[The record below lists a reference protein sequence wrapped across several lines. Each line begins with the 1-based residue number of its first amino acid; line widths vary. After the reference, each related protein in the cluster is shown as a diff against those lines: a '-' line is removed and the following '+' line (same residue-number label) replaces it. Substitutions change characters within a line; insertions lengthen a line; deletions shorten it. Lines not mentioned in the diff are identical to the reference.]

1 MASKALVFSRSPIE
15 VGWVFKGAG
24 SEQPFRPVSQ
34 FPTVTHLD
42 LMHHSLIPDPARN
55 KNARDV
61 QWVGEREWI
70 YKTTFDFAE
79 ASNKDGN
86 NHDKKGARH
95 VLVFEGLDTHC
106 RISLNGQLL
115 LRSDNMFLEWRID
128 VTDKLRTGPNDLEL
142 YFESTFL
149 VGKQLEK
156 DQGFKNLYW
165 NGDSSRMNVRKVP
178 CHYGWDWGPTLLTA
192 GPWRPIYLETFA
204 IRISDLGI
212 DIEVLDTL
220 DTAIVTV
227 SIELEGTDVDNAST
241 LVEISDPS
249 GRKID
254 QGEIQGRGSCRFIVP
269 NPSLWYP
276 LGYGKQ
282 PLYTFTATVGG
293 SLHKVS
299 KRAGL
304 RLVELVQ
311 RRLQGQ
317 KGLTFFF
324 RVNNIP
330 IYAQGTDWIPPDVFL
345 PRMTLQKYRDWLT
358 WAARG
363 NQNMI
368 RVWGGGIYEDD
379 RFYDICDELGI
390 LIWQDFMMGCG
401 AYPYH
406 DYLVQSIKAEA
417 EYNVRRLRHHP
428 CIALWCGN
436 NEDYMFAELHHL
448 EYDPKDDNPER
459 WIKGNF
465 PGRYYYEVILKQVT
479 ETLTPRIPYHLSSPY
494 GGTYSNDP
502 TVGDIHSW
510 RVWMADQ
517 PRYPY
522 QDYETLTGR
531 FVSEF
536 GMKSFPCLRTINAL
550 IDDPAERHPQSD
562 TMDMWHMAPEDQRT
576 ISMYLVDNIRHGN
589 DIEAYSWATQIIQAE
604 STDYSSRAFRRLW
617 RGPGKEEC
625 AGCLIWQ
632 LNDCYPA
639 VSWSLLDSAMRP
651 KLAYYVSRRNYAS
664 ILVGATRRVVEK
676 KANEFTHVDIK
687 RTAYAELWASNLT
700 LDAVDVDLEIKF
712 VTVPGGSC
720 VHNETRAVTL
730 LPNRSMELGGV
741 DFPGSYRD
749 SSAAS
754 SLVVHL
760 RLRERR
766 GSRRVLARYTEF
778 PQPLRRHNFSSAKV
792 FIRPLDDGRS
802 WAVGAAGGVAKA
814 VELSVATDDDSLVD
828 ACLFSDNY
836 LDLVPGDD
844 QIITIDVNVLMKIPQ
859 GGLALIEKHYG

>member
-1 MASKALVFSRSPIE
+1 MANKPVVHSRAPIE
-15 VGWVFKGAG
+15 ADWVFKEAN
-24 SEQPFRPVSQ
+24 SEQPFRPVSR
-34 FPTVTHLD
+34 FPTVNHLD
-42 LMHHSLIPDPARN
+42 LMHHGLIPDPARN
-55 KNARDV
+55 KNARDI

-70 YKTTFDFAE
+70 YKTTFDFSE
-79 ASNKDGN
+79 KRSGENS
-86 NHDKKGARH
+86 HDEHDVRH

-128 VTDKLRTGPNDLEL
+128 VTDKLRRGSNDLEL

-156 DQGFKNLYW
+156 DHGFKNLYW

-192 GPWRPIYLETFA
+192 GPWRPIYLETFVT
-204 IRISDLGI
+204 RISDLGI

-220 DTAIVTV
+220 DTAIITV
-227 SIELEGTDVDNAST
+227 SIELEGADVDTATT
-241 LVEISDPS
+241 LLEISDPS
-249 GRKID
+249 GRKTVHGET
-254 QGEIQGRGSCRFIVP
+254 QGCESCCFIVQE
-269 NPSLWYP
+269 PSLWYP
-276 LGYGKQ
+276 LGYGVQ
-282 PLYTFTATVGG
+282 PLYTIKATIGG
-293 SLHKVS
+293 GLHEVT

-304 RLVELVQ
+304 RLIELVQ
-311 RRLQGQ
+311 RPLPGQ

-330 IYAQGTDWIPPDVFL
+330 IYSQGTDWIPPDVFL
-345 PRMTLQKYRDWLT
+345 PRMTLQRYRDWLT

-379 RFYDICDELGI
+379 RFYDTCDELGI
-390 LIWQDFMMGCG
+390 LVWQDFMMGCG

-406 DYLVQSIKAEA
+406 DYLVKSIKAEA
-417 EYNVRRLRHHP
+417 D
-428 CIALWCGN
+428 
-436 NEDYMFAELHHL
+436 NEDYMFAELHNL
-448 EYDPKDDNPER
+448 EYDPKDDNPEH
-459 WIKGNF
+459 WIKSNF
-465 PGRYYYEVILKQVT
+465 PGRHYYEVILKQVV
-479 ETLTPRIPYHLSSPY
+479 ETLAPRVPYHLSSPY
-494 GGTYSNDP
+494 GGSSSNDP

-522 QDYETLTGR
+522 QDYEKLTGR

-536 GMKSFPCLRTINAL
+536 GMKSFPCFRTIRAL
-550 IDDPAERHPQSD
+550 IDYSDERHPQSS
-562 TMDMWHMAPEDQRT
+562 TMDMWHMAPKDQRT
-576 ISMYLVDNIRHGN
+576 MSMYLVDNLRHGN
-589 DIEAYSWATQIIQAE
+589 DIKAYSWATQVIQAE

-651 KLAYYVSRRNYAS
+651 KLAYYVSRRNYAPL
-664 ILVGATRRVVEK
+664 LVGATRRVAEK
-676 KANEFTHVDIK
+676 KANEFTHVDIEP
-687 RTAYAELWASNLT
+687 TFYAELWASNLT
-700 LDAVDVDLEIKF
+700 LNPVEADLDIWF
-712 VTVPGGSC
+712 VMLSSGFC
-720 VHNETRAVTL
+720 VQSDTRAVTL
-730 LPNRSMELGGV
+730 LPNRSTEFETV
-741 DFPGSYRD
+741 EFPDWFQY

-760 RLRERR
+760 RLRERD
-766 GSRRVLARYTEF
+766 GSQRVLARYTEF
-778 PQPLRRHNFSSAKV
+778 PQPLRHHDFSGAKV
-792 FIRPLDDGRS
+792 FIKPLPDGRS
-802 WAVGAAGGVAKA
+802 WSVGAIDDVVKA
-814 VELSVATDDDSLVD
+814 VELSVATDDDDLVD

-844 QIITIDVNVLMKIPQ
+844 QVITVDIKGPVKIPQ
-859 GGLALIEKHYG
+859 GGLKLVEKHYG